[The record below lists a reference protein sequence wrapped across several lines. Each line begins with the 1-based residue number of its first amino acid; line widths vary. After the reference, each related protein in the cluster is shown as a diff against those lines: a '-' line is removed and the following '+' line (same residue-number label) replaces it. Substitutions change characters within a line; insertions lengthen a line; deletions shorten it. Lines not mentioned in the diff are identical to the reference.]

1 MIISKFGR
9 IFRHSALVLKR
20 ISALG
25 CCLCNHSV
33 RRSFAYIIAAPIYHE
48 YGRYAKKRKKAG
60 DWAIMVDK
68 ANLLGLDRA
77 SAFFMGIAVWN
88 STMAEGVK

>member
-1 MIISKFGR
+1 M
-9 IFRHSALVLKR
+9 
-20 ISALG
+20 
-25 CCLCNHSV
+25 CNHSV
-33 RRSFAYIIAAPIYHE
+33 RRFFAYIIAAPIYHE

-77 SAFFMGIAVWN
+77 SAFFMGIAVWH

>member
-1 MIISKFGR
+1 
-9 IFRHSALVLKR
+9 
-20 ISALG
+20 
-25 CCLCNHSV
+25 LCNHSV

-77 SAFFMGIAVWN
+77 SAFFMGIAVWH

>member
-1 MIISKFGR
+1 M
-9 IFRHSALVLKR
+9 
-20 ISALG
+20 
-25 CCLCNHSV
+25 CNHSV

-77 SAFFMGIAVWN
+77 SAFFMGIAVWH